1 MTSSHDIPQEDTHN
15 DKSCFFKCYV
25 DKDTGEVF
33 FGCGWGASVPDIENL
48 AFIMSQLS
56 TGKYEDAMLTHI
68 IDQCDDMPEELEL
81 FLNLYEKNKTPL
93 ESGSLVIKPSQQNLQ

>member
-1 MTSSHDIPQEDTHN
+1 MLCRQGYWRS
-15 DKSCFFKCYV
+15 FF
-25 DKDTGEVF
+25 E
-33 FGCGWGASVPDIENL
+33 CGWGASVPDIENL

>member
-1 MTSSHDIPQEDTHN
+1 
-15 DKSCFFKCYV
+15 
-25 DKDTGEVF
+25 
-33 FGCGWGASVPDIENL
+33 
-48 AFIMSQLS
+48 MSQLS

>member
-1 MTSSHDIPQEDTHN
+1 MTYSQDSPQEDTG
-15 DKSCFFKCYV
+15 FFKCYV

-33 FGCGWGASVPDIENL
+33 FECGWGASVPDIENL